1 MKKGRKVLLT
11 VLGVL
16 LLGTALGFSAFFI
29 HQTFSRNQKPAPAP
43 TPTPTPVQ
51 TPAPTPTPTPT
62 PEPTPEPTPT
72 PVPYDPPEELLE
84 LRKQNPHVIALLD
97 IPGTG
102 IHYPILQNPDPEDD
116 PIEPYYLNHTIDHQ
130 AGYPGS
136 LFVLLPDG
144 QNFETFN
151 TVIYG
156 HNMSDGSMFGTLHNY
171 DDPNY
176 MKDHRDIHIWTMTQ
190 QHDYTVCA
198 IVIYD
203 DRYITYTYDDNVQA
217 DRAAYLRSLQSGTWL
232 DDVGVS
238 TDSHLI
244 TLSTCIGGMPENRRL
259 LIAVEQEDDVSNT
272 PGVSVI
278 LPSDDAT
285 TGFAAP
291 AD

>member
-16 LLGTALGFSAFFI
+16 LLGIALGFSAFFI
-29 HQTFSRNQKPAPAP
+29 HQTFSRNQKPAPVP

-51 TPAPTPTPTPT
+51 TPSPTPTPT

-151 TVIYG
+151 TVI
-156 HNMSDGSMFGTLHNY
+156 S
-171 DDPNY
+171 
-176 MKDHRDIHIWTMTQ
+176 
-190 QHDYTVCA
+190 
-198 IVIYD
+198 
-203 DRYITYTYDDNVQA
+203 
-217 DRAAYLRSLQSGTWL
+217 
-232 DDVGVS
+232 
-238 TDSHLI
+238 
-244 TLSTCIGGMPENRRL
+244 
-259 LIAVEQEDDVSNT
+259 
-272 PGVSVI
+272 
-278 LPSDDAT
+278 AT
-285 TGFAAP
+285 TCPTAACSERSTIMTIRTI
-291 AD
+291 